1 MKHNFIAFYYTR
13 KSVKWNNLKRI
24 FPFFLPFCAVFLIFY
39 ILFQKAL
46 VNMNL
51 CSFAAGCPLFSSLK

>member
-24 FPFFLPFCAVFLIFY
+24 FLIFLPA
-39 ILFQKAL
+39 Q
-46 VNMNL
+46 
-51 CSFAAGCPLFSSLK
+51 LKS